1 MPLKRRILSTA
12 AVSIITI
19 AGCSQVTDPKEA
31 LGYTPP
37 VREVSA
43 ARQEAKS
50 KSSEVLTLLHLNGK
64 VTEPGPRI
72 SICSGLDPDKYFMT
86 RHPWSLYGVPVEDMQ
101 QAMGRLKE
109 QLPQKGWEITSY
121 GTNSSRAKSLELK
134 AESLK
139 DKFALQVTLQDRRG
153 RSEKPSM
160 IEVTLVSSC
169 YEVPE
174 GQRVDEY

>member
-1 MPLKRRILSTA
+1 VSLERRVLTTA
-12 AVSIITI
+12 AVSIISI
-19 AGCSQVTDPKEA
+19 AGCSEVAEPKEA
-31 LGYTPP
+31 LGYTPT
-37 VREVSA
+37 VREVST
-43 ARQEAKS
+43 AREEAKS
-50 KSSEVLTLLHLNGK
+50 KSSEVLALLRLDGK

-72 SICSGLDPDKYFMT
+72 SICGDLDPDKYFVT
-86 RHPWSLYGVPVEDMQ
+86 RHPWSLFGAPIEDMQ
-101 QAMGRLKE
+101 QAMERLKE

-139 DKFALQVTLQDRRG
+139 DKFSLQVTLQDRRG

-160 IEVTLVSSC
+160 IEVTLDSSC

-174 GQRVDEY
+174 GQRVTEY